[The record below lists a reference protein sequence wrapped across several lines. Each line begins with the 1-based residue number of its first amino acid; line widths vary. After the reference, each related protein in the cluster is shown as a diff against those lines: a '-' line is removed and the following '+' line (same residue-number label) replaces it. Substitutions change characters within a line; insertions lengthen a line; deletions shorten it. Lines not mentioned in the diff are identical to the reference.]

1 MKLLEKFCI
10 VLITC
15 YSFLILK
22 NPAYFCRPVMRIK
35 QILQKLTRWELWNFY
50 VLYFPISFA
59 WFWYC
64 LRSWSF
70 WYFSSSNPTITF
82 GGFEGEGKKEMYDQ
96 LPLPLFPRTIYIMHD
111 LPYTAVKNKIDE
123 AGFTFPFIVKPDIG
137 MKGILFRKIDNE
149 EQLIK
154 YHERIP
160 VEYIVQDLVELPV
173 EVSVFYYRHPA
184 EQRGVVSGFIH
195 KELLQVVGDGTLNL
209 KQLIKN
215 HPRAKYRLEEME
227 HRHGHRFERIIPD
240 GEIFYLSYAGNHN
253 RGAHFTN
260 LYKEIDEN
268 LVKVFDVL
276 SHYTG
281 KFYYGRYDIKTT
293 SIEDLKQGKN
303 FLVLEFNGC
312 GAEPNHIYDCGM
324 NILTAYGVILHHW
337 KVLFEISRYNHKN
350 GTPYWSFKK
359 GWNYL
364 REAKE
369 HFKMLEK
376 YD

>member
-1 MKLLEKFCI
+1 MQMKQFFKK
-10 VLITC
+10 ITH
-15 YSFLILK
+15 
-22 NPAYFCRPVMRIK
+22 
-35 QILQKLTRWELWNFY
+35 WERWNFY
-50 VLYFPISFA
+50 VLYFPIGPV
-59 WFWYC
+59 WLWYC
-64 LRSWSF
+64 LRSWSL
-70 WYFSSSNPTITF
+70 WYFSSSNPTIAF

-96 LPLPLFPRTIYIMHD
+96 LPTHLVPRTIFIMHD
-111 LPYTAVKNKIDE
+111 WPFEEVKKKITE
-123 AGFTFPFIVKPDIG
+123 AGFRFPFIVKPDVG

-173 EVSVFYYRHPA
+173 EVSIFYYRYPSV
-184 EQRGVVSGFIH
+184 QKGVVSGFIH
-195 KELLQVVGDGTLNL
+195 KELLQVMGDGHSTL
-209 KQLIKN
+209 KQLIEK

-227 HRHGHRFERIIPD
+227 HRHGHRFGRVIAES
-240 GEIFYLSYAGNHN
+240 EIFYLSYAGNHN

-260 LYKEIDEN
+260 LHKEIDED
-268 LVKVFDVL
+268 LRKVFDDL
-276 SHYTG
+276 SHYTD

-303 FLVLEFNGC
+303 FLILEFNGC

-324 NILTAYGVILHHW
+324 GIWQAYGVILHHW
-337 KVLFEISRYNHKN
+337 KVLYKISRYNHKN

-359 GWNYL
+359 GWNHL
-364 REAKE
+364 REAKR
-369 HFKMLEK
+369 HFRMLEK